1 MTAAVIRKLGGS
13 VVSEKKMDY
22 SKLILQDVRRMV
34 WFITVS
40 GVCLSFCCVFKGF
53 TGTVPWIAS
62 MVTAA
67 WAAFGTIIAFYYNMT
82 KSDHSEGGIT
92 YETAKATGFTQT
104 ESVNSPA
111 I

>member
-1 MTAAVIRKLGGS
+1 MTQQL
-13 VVSEKKMDY
+13 DY

-34 WFITVS
+34 WFTTVS
-40 GVCLSFCCVFKGF
+40 GVFLAFFCAYMGISSTF
-53 TGTVPWIAS
+53 PWIAS

-67 WAAFGTIIAFYYNMT
+67 WAAYGTIIAFYYNMA

-92 YETAKATGFTQT
+92 YETAKACGFGAG
-104 ESVNSPA
+104 SGASPS